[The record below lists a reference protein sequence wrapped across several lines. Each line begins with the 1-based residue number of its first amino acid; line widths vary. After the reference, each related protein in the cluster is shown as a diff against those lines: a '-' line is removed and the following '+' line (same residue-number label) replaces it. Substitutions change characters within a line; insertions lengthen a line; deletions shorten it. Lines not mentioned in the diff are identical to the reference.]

1 MLNNDFC
8 DFLERQLS
16 KAFANSSI
24 DSIKNFWCDGI
35 LPPTFENQY
44 SKKFV
49 NDNRKVV
56 MTAFVGVSGQDKY
69 ELTLNFGS
77 KSLSK
82 YQRDLELFECVPNPE
97 KANWFDINI
106 EQKKITILLD

>member
-56 MTAFVGVSGQDKY
+56 MTAFVGVSGCKRTLFRYSFRLEFSKLRAFCYSALSTKRLIAIFRDFHSPFVDKGHFCAW
-69 ELTLNFGS
+69 L
-77 KSLSK
+77 
-82 YQRDLELFECVPNPE
+82 
-97 KANWFDINI
+97 
-106 EQKKITILLD
+106 

>member
-24 DSIKNFWCDGI
+24 DSIKHFWCDGI
-35 LPPTFENQY
+35 LLPTFENQY

-56 MTAFVGVSGQDKY
+56 MTAFVGSSGQDQY

-82 YQRDLELFECVPNPE
+82 YQRGLDLVECVPSPE
-97 KANWFDINI
+97 EENWVDINI
-106 EQKKITILLD
+106 EQKKIIIQLD